1 MKKKTGIKIDKHI
14 ARTVESVFV
23 VTSIVSLMFCLALSV
38 YIFLSIFVIPV
49 FSFNSGTVEQIIE
62 SNNNVFIVIFIC
74 FVIMSVSGII
84 LNCMEKKRQKNELI
98 QD

>member
-14 ARTVESVFV
+14 ARTAESVFV

-74 FVIMSVSGII
+74 FMIMSVSGII
-84 LNCMEKKRQKNELI
+84 LNCMEKKR
-98 QD
+98 